1 MEKRLKEGQK
11 EILTHILNRMPKG
24 EFILTTSFM
33 EPSYANLANHGS
45 ARISRVDS
53 LLIVNIISFA
63 FLSD

>member
-11 EILTHILNRMPKG
+11 EILTHILNRMRVYPYYVVYG
-24 EFILTTSFM
+24 TIM
-33 EPSYANLANHGS
+33 DANLANHGS